1 MKLSFLHSIFKQ
13 NTLSTKYLETILIK
27 NLRKICKKNSILI
40 YEDITIY
47 HHSKKLTFPLLLID
61 INRGLYIFE
70 QKLWSFDDLKNSTIS
85 ESSHQASTDNG
96 LSYENRQEFIKQKF
110 NELIH
115 CDGVHI
121 YNFLLMENLD
131 RDQYEHLDD
140 SFKRLLPFE
149 KIIFKDSNELEMS
162 TKLQENISL
171 QIKPSKLIDI
181 IGNLFVQYTV
191 LDYNGQKYIA
201 TLEQIEFI
209 DHEFNNT
216 VTLYA
221 EEGSGKTSAI
231 VLKAL
236 LYILKHPKKNLLII
250 KPTLFDCDVLKHLL
264 NITIEHSMIEIDI
277 DSIDIITPKDF
288 ISKKIKKTDLIICDD
303 IELLEQNFLTK
314 IKTIQKN
321 RPLILVTSK
330 KDADADFSFTKKFIC
345 KTQNFLFEQS
355 NHIDKA
361 LEIITNLLYSNSAKD
376 ILLFCNSD
384 NREIILNQ
392 LELLIP
398 GKSGLFDSSNNLID
412 QDLNKL
418 LLHTYENISTISS
431 KFILL
436 LDVESIPLEIVEYIA
451 KRCSDTTY
459 IIYDNESEKINNL
472 ITKLV

>member
-1 MKLSFLHSIFKQ
+1 MKLSFLYSIFKQ
-13 NTLSTKYLETILIK
+13 NSLPAKHLETSLVK
-27 NLRKICKKNSILI
+27 NLIKICKTNSILV

-47 HHSKKLTFPLLLID
+47 HHSKKLILPLLLID

-70 QKLWSFDDLKNSTIS
+70 QKWWSFDDLKNSTIS
-85 ESSHQASTDNG
+85 KSSHQDPSDNG
-96 LSYENRQEFIKQKF
+96 LSYEYRQEFIKQKF

-115 CDGVHI
+115 CDGVPI

-131 RDQYEHLDD
+131 RDQYGYLDD

-149 KIIFKDSNELEMS
+149 KIIFRDSNELEIS
-162 TKLQENISL
+162 TKLQKNISL
-171 QIKPSKLIDI
+171 QTKPSKLIDI

-191 LDYNGQKYIA
+191 LDSDGQKHIA

-209 DHEFNNT
+209 DCEINNT
-216 VTLYA
+216 LTLYA

-231 VLKAL
+231 VLKSIL
-236 LYILKHPKKNLLII
+236 HILKYPKKNLLII
-250 KPTLFDCDVLKHLL
+250 KPTLFDCDTLKHLL

-277 DSIDIITPKDF
+277 DSIKIVTPQEF
-288 ISKKIKKTDLIICDD
+288 TSKKMKKTDLIICDD
-303 IELLEQNFLTK
+303 VELLDKSFLTK

-321 RPLILVTSK
+321 RPLILVTSNK
-330 KDADADFSFTKKFIC
+330 NADADFSFSKKFIC
-345 KTQNFLFEQS
+345 KTQNFQFEQS
-355 NHIDKA
+355 SHIDKA
-361 LEIITNLLYSNSAKD
+361 LEIITNLLHNNNAKD
-376 ILLFCNSD
+376 ILLFSNSE
-384 NREIILNQ
+384 NREIILKQ

-412 QDLNKL
+412 HDLSKL
-418 LLHTYENISTISS
+418 LLHTYENVSTISS

-436 LDVESIPLEIVEYIA
+436 LDVETIPLEIIEYTA

-472 ITKLV
+472 ITKLA